1 MKFRLITSLYTVVIF
16 GMKSLNFAVL
26 GDEAV
31 AVQLAKIG
39 SKSDI
44 TFYEKRTSD
53 AILCLIAPSSF
64 PEKVQPLIQT
74 IALAEYVILNPPK
87 IDKALGEQIVALDNI
102 KIERGFI
109 ISSWLDDELRS
120 FIKSTILEKYQ
131 FVTLEELRQKLESLP
146 EVPQDGQ
153 AKVLVDASFEVK
165 GVGTVALGVV
175 RRGTIN
181 QHDELEVFP
190 QKKPVSVRS
199 IQMHDDD
206 VNSAHS
212 PARVGLSI
220 RGLTAKE
227 IERGD
232 IVGSPNSLQI
242 SNELRIKFEKSRF
255 YKGEISPSWTYHLC
269 IGLQIKPVRVKVD
282 NDMVITAEKPM
293 AFEPQEKCLILDLNS
308 ASTRIVGNGTIIK
321 A

>member
-26 GDEAV
+26 GDAAV
-31 AVQLAKIG
+31 ADQLAKIG

-74 IALAEYVILNPPK
+74 IALAAYVILNPPK

-165 GVGTVALGVV
+165 GVGT
-175 RRGTIN
+175 
-181 QHDELEVFP
+181 
-190 QKKPVSVRS
+190 
-199 IQMHDDD
+199 
-206 VNSAHS
+206 SA
-212 PARVGLSI
+212 
-220 RGLTAKE
+220 
-227 IERGD
+227 
-232 IVGSPNSLQI
+232 GS
-242 SNELRIKFEKSRF
+242 
-255 YKGEISPSWTYHLC
+255 C
-269 IGLQIKPVRVKVD
+269 
-282 NDMVITAEKPM
+282 
-293 AFEPQEKCLILDLNS
+293 
-308 ASTRIVGNGTIIK
+308 
-321 A
+321 